1 MKLLPRFRFFRQL
14 NLPTAPGD
22 ALAGAAVGIKSRI
35 QFNRYYLAD
44 VGEGAYRPNR
54 PEPSPVTATRV
65 FAGMSYCINNAC
77 TTVLISSDPL
87 LPWQCS

>member
-54 PEPSPVTATRV
+54 PRV
-65 FAGMSYCINNAC
+65 PELAASGI
-77 TTVLISSDPL
+77 
-87 LPWQCS
+87 